1 MRTSMKSIAAALSAA
16 MFCLMSCVNLSTGDG
31 NQNNG
36 GNPKDDTPSS
46 KDDEPK
52 KDDSGDVY
60 VLDAADG
67 DFIQNDGSRF
77 SYRYFEKPVYI
88 TPEWSK
94 VPVLQ
99 SYAGSYPL
107 DNLDFELEL
116 VYSYPSNV
124 LMYEDGEYLLKI
136 GLIYDGY
143 SCRVGA
149 LMDVDGNDCIS
160 CQYDSKERLS
170 KLTWYY
176 RDGAY
181 EEEYVNVFSYDD
193 QSRLSEIKL
202 TSENEDCTTLISF
215 EYSSI
220 PSKTVYPLQLVNAES
235 VFCEV
240 LGDSY
245 ACVPLV
251 MSGLMGKPF
260 SDCLLKSMKVAESDD
275 ASEAGEEYS
284 YVLDA
289 NGYVKEMKSRRWEN
303 GNSGSLTTLSSS
315 FEWKKL

>member
-1 MRTSMKSIAAALSAA
+1 MKSIAAALSAA

-67 DFIQNDGSRF
+67 EFIKNDGSRF

-240 LGDSY
+240 LVVVGFFVAFGFVVVFAFVCSFFT
-245 ACVPLV
+245 VVVSLV
-251 MSGLMGKPF
+251 GSSVVISSVGASVVGSVIGAVSGSVLSLLSFEETETDGISLPIV
-260 SDCLLKSMKVAESDD
+260 SLKS
-275 ASEAGEEYS
+275 
-284 YVLDA
+284 LP
-289 NGYVKEMKSRRWEN
+289 
-303 GNSGSLTTLSSS
+303 T
-315 FEWKKL
+315 

>member
-1 MRTSMKSIAAALSAA
+1 MNTSMKTIAAVMSAA
-16 MFCLMSCVNLSTGDG
+16 MFSLLSCVNLSTGDNG
-31 NQNNG
+31 QNGG

-52 KDDSGDVY
+52 KDEPGDVY
-60 VLDAADG
+60 VLDTADG
-67 DFIQNDGSRF
+67 EFIKKDGSRF
-77 SYRYFEKPVYI
+77 SSRYFEKPVYI

-99 SYAGSYPL
+99 SYAGSYIL
-107 DNLDFELEL
+107 DNFELEL

-124 LMYEDGEYLLKI
+124 LMYEDGEYLGKI
-136 GLIYDGY
+136 MLIYDGY
-143 SCRVGA
+143 NSCRVGA
-149 LMDVDGNDCIS
+149 LMDDDGNDCIS

-176 RDGAY
+176 RDGAC
-181 EEEYVNVFSYDD
+181 EEEYVNFFSYDD

-202 TSENEDCTTLISF
+202 TSEDENCMTLISF
-215 EYSSI
+215 EYTSI

-240 LGDSY
+240 LGDSE

-260 SDCLLKSMKVAESDD
+260 SDCLLKSMKVAESDED
-275 ASEAGEEYS
+275 YEAGEEYS